1 MFGYV
6 RPHVP
11 ALRVGEYEYYR
22 AVYCGIC
29 KSHGEVSGS
38 ASRLALSYDAVFLAL
53 TRLVLTGDTV
63 AFSRQRCA
71 ANPLA
76 KRTCAKS
83 CEQTRYAAAATS
95 LLTAL
100 KFDDDLTDERGM
112 RRFAARMGRLASNG
126 WKRKVGNRYPE
137 LSRPV
142 ADALTQLY
150 RAEAAAESTPDTLSL
165 DVLASLFGKVLSVI
179 LSHGLE
185 GQSKLIAEAVG
196 MHVGRWIYFIDAL
209 DDLQKDA
216 RRGRF
221 NPFLI
226 AYSSDALSDEEKKTV
241 ACMLDAEAGAAL
253 AALDLSDGASNP
265 DAREIL
271 DNILGAGL
279 PRVTA
284 AVLDGSYRKP
294 RRDNIEKNEEKSHV
308 K

>member
-1 MFGYV
+1 MEMAWYMDEKDGLCLNFEIKDKEYNPIVSGRARDNAWYFWTEEEGYSVAFYDEFSYAEDRIKEHRLVIEEEKLNAILEADMFGYV

-29 KSHGEVSGS
+29 KSHSEVSGS

-126 WKRKVGNRYPE
+126 WKRKVGNHYPE
-137 LSRPV
+137 LSKPV
-142 ADALTQLY
+142 ADALAELY
-150 RAEAAAESTPDTLSL
+150 RAEAAAQSTLTTAAKAAETAKAAVSKQDSQNDDCPD
-165 DVLASLFGKVLSVI
+165 AFAKV
-179 LSHGLE
+179 
-185 GQSKLIAEAVG
+185 AEA
-196 MHVGRWIYFIDAL
+196 
-209 DDLQKDA
+209 
-216 RRGRF
+216 
-221 NPFLI
+221 I
-226 AYSSDALSDEEKKTV
+226 AVV
-241 ACMLDAEAGAAL
+241 AFAL
-253 AALDLSDGASNP
+253 AHHVAKAQ
-265 DAREIL
+265 I
-271 DNILGAGL
+271 
-279 PRVTA
+279 TA
-284 AVLDGSYRKP
+284 VFTHK
-294 RRDNIEKNEEKSHV
+294 
-308 K
+308 